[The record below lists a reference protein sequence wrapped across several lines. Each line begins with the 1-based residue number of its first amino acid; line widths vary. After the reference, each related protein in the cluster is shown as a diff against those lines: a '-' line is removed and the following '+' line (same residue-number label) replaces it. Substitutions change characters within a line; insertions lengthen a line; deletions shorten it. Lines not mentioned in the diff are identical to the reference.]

1 MARAAVLC
9 GILLVVPVAASA
21 QAAIDYL
28 ERQHA
33 LDLYRQNKMVDDVPV
48 LEELAAA
55 NDKDTESLRRWDSPI
70 TR

>member
-1 MARAAVLC
+1 MAAVLC
-9 GILLVVPVAASA
+9 GILLVVPVVATA

-28 ERQHA
+28 ERHA
-33 LDLYRQNKMVDDVPV
+33 LDLYRQIKMVDAVPV